1 MRMIY
6 FQKKKEKYQ
15 NCYNEILK
23 RSKNMHIYMQN
34 GLSIIQTFNYI
45 NAPFGSDRNTAW
57 TFCPFV
63 ILVAHKRLPP
73 EPVPLKCQFRNDPA
87 GDFTR
92 CTFPSTATPDDIC

>member
-1 MRMIY
+1 MKFSRD
-6 FQKKKEKYQ
+6 
-15 NCYNEILK
+15 LK
-23 RSKNMHIYMQN
+23 TCIYMQN
-34 GLSIIQTFNYI
+34 DLSIIQTFNYI